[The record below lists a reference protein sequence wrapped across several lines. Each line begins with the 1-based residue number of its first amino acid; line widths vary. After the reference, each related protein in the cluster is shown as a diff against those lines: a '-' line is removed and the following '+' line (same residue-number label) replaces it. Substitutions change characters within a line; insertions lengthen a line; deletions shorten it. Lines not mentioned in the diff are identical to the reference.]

1 MLAQHRHACQPMA
14 SSIGPTLFRT
24 IHYSDIHDT
33 NSHLLYTIHSA
44 IDQNHGLELTIFKIE
59 LKPQNDNYLQNDN
72 LTPLKLNM

>member
-1 MLAQHRHACQPMA
+1 MPVSLWHHLSAQPYFGLFM
-14 SSIGPTLFRT
+14 TLIFMIQILT
-24 IHYSDIHDT
+24 
-33 NSHLLYTIHSA
+33 LLYTIHSA